1 MWPRCE
7 MARSDGD
14 AESEVADPVEVFL
27 DGGGI
32 SKGLDS
38 LRTREH
44 PAPAATQ
51 ATACGRA
58 GCPCGTDVGLANQVV
73 DLHGGGLAGQAGES
87 PAAAVATGEDFGLA
101 VRQKFEL
108 GHLNVRSKLKWA

>member
-1 MWPRCE
+1 

-14 AESEVADPVEVFL
+14 AEPEVGDSVEVLL
-27 DGGGI
+27 DVGGI

-38 LRTREH
+38 LGTRVH

-51 ATACGRA
+51 AAAASGGA
-58 GCPCGTDVGLANQVV
+58 GCPRGTDVGLADQVV
-73 DLHGGGLAGQAGES
+73 DLHGGGLAGQAGEG
-87 PAAAVATGEDFGLA
+87 PAAAVAAAEDFGLA

-108 GHLNVRSKLKWA
+108 GHLNVRSK